1 MPKFAPFTAN
11 GRKGKNMREIL
22 LDGGIAEVHIPIIF
36 ESRESAETEFARA
49 AKTLESLGAQ
59 AVCAEI
65 FGPAWAG
72 EAANALFSGIPVNRI
87 RPLDESAAPTL
98 AGAHITALRGARAEF
113 RDCGGFMSAVYEA
126 GGVRYFR
133 AFGITPGSAEG
144 DGYAETIGNL
154 SAMKYALEKCG
165 YKFTDIARTWFY
177 NFRLLDWY
185 ADFNRARTEFFRNEK
200 IFDSLLPASTGIGA
214 PNPAGAKIES
224 GIFALKSSEKGGGK
238 WGAREVES
246 PLQCGAPRY
255 GSSFS
260 RAVEIDTEFSRRV
273 IISGTASIEP
283 EGATA
288 HIGDIKGQVE
298 LTMRVI
304 GGILESRG
312 MGFSDTVRAVVYC
325 QRPEFYGEFKKWCA
339 ESGAEI
345 PHCPSFSTVC
355 RGDLLFEVELDAA
368 RNAR

>member
-1 MPKFAPFTAN
+1 
-11 GRKGKNMREIL
+11 MREIL
-22 LDGGIAEVHIPIIF
+22 LDDGVAELHIPIIF
-36 ESRESAETEFARA
+36 GSREEAAIEFAGA
-49 AKTLESLGAQ
+49 AKTIESLGAQ
-59 AVCAEI
+59 AVCAEL

-72 EAANALFSGIPVNRI
+72 EEAGTVFSGIPVNHI
-87 RPLDESAAPTL
+87 LPLDESATPAL

-113 RDCGGFMSAVYEA
+113 ADCGGFPAAVYEA
-126 GGVRYFR
+126 GGIRYFR
-133 AFGITPGSAEG
+133 SFGITPGSADG
-144 DGYAETIGNL
+144 DGYAETVGNL
-154 SAMKYALEKCG
+154 SAMKSALEKCG

-185 ADFNRARTEFFRNEK
+185 DEFNRARTEFFRNEK

-224 GIFALKSSEKGGGK
+224 GIFALKSSGKGGER
-238 WGAREVES
+238 WSAREVES

-260 RAVEIDTEFSRRV
+260 RAVEIETDFSRRV

-283 EGATA
+283 GGATA
-288 HIGDIKGQVE
+288 HVGDIEKQVE

-304 GGILESRG
+304 GEILESRG
-312 MGFSDTVRAVVYC
+312 MGFSDAVRAVVYC
-325 QRPEFYGEFKKWCA
+325 QKPEFYGEFRKWSA
-339 ESGAEI
+339 KSGAEI

-368 RNAR
+368 KNAR